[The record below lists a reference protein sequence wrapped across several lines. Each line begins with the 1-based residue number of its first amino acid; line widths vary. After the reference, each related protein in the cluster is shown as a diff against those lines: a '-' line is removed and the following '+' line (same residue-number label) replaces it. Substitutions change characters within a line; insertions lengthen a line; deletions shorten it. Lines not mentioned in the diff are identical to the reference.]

1 MNEHEIPLIIATRRP
16 AFFPAL
22 HLAPP
27 SPFPLQRN
35 GCLRICPPSPLFCFH
50 FPVALTEV
58 TGFVKGLKQKMRAI
72 CNAKW

>member
-22 HLAPP
+22 HLIPP
-27 SPFPLQRN
+27 SPFPLNRN

-50 FPVALTEV
+50 FSATLTGM
-58 TGFVKGLKQKMRAI
+58 TSFINGLKQKMRGI
-72 CNAKW
+72 L